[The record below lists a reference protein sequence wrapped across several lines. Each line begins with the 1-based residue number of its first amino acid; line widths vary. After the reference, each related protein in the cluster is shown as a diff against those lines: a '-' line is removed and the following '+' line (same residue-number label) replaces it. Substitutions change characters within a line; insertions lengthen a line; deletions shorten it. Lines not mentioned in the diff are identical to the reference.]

1 MLSSIY
7 CWVIIGI
14 ADLLD
19 NERILRESE
28 VTRYSNQRER
38 AMTIE
43 EYRDSM
49 KKLISAKSP
58 IE

>member
-7 CWVIIGI
+7 CWVFIGI